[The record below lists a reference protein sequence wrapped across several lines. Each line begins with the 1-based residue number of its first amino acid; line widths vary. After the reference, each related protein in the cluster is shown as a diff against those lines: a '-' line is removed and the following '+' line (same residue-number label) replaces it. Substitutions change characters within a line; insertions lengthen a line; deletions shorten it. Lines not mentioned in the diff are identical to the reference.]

1 MIGFAHAKKMTE
13 VIISIKFLYSAL
25 LSRKEKKNGQRQQS
39 KKKTIDLN
47 SSIFISPF
55 D

>member
-25 LSRKEKKNGQRQQS
+25 LSRKEKRTDSGSSPRKNNRS
-39 KKKTIDLN
+39 E
-47 SSIFISPF
+47 
-55 D
+55 